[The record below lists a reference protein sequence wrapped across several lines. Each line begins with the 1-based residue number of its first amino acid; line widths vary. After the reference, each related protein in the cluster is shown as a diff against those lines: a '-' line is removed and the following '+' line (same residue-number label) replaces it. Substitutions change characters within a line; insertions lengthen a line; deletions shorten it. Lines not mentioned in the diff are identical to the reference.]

1 MPNAQNRK
9 STKKLVDAD
18 ARRFAR
24 WKIPLAPPLIVG
36 AIILLLV
43 PIHFMARNEQEKR
56 AAQPSYALL
65 GGR

>member
-9 STKKLVDAD
+9 STKRPVNAD

-24 WKIPLAPPLIVG
+24 GKIPLAPPLFVG
-36 AIILLLV
+36 AIILMLV
-43 PIHFMARNEQEKR
+43 AIHFMAQNEPEER
-56 AAQPSYALL
+56 ASQPSYALL